1 VATLWVICAAS
12 AWAGGLRLD
21 YLPTL
26 LYNDDVTNVH
36 LTVTTERQPDD
47 KFKVEASA
55 VGGGYLWHRTVE
67 PNEEAAIRLVIPP
80 GDRTD
85 MHGCRLQWI
94 REGKAIETFQFRI
107 VRAAGE
113 LPPLSAAGNYIL
125 DEKAYPCVIVAEH
138 RVREHDRTWLPVRVV
153 HDFIKEDPAPP
164 GALVI
169 TDLPLVAP
177 KGSRA
182 KFVQASPGK
191 QPSRPIYEAIAA
203 LSRVDKIRPK
213 DSHTLFVGSRDV
225 QVATGPR
232 ELRIG
237 MEALVQSL
245 EARGA
250 QDLRLVLPIASQQY
264 KERLQVY
271 REQFEKVAYIYR
283 ARQVVKIERHFATDI
298 WRNRWFSPILWR
310 FPSGE
315 VLRQMANVLATE
327 GLKGS

>member
-1 VATLWVICAAS
+1 MALWLLCVAP

-36 LTVTTERQPDD
+36 LTVTAERQAND

-67 PNEEAAIRLVIPP
+67 PDEEGVIRLVIPP

-85 MHGCRLQWI
+85 MHACRLQWV
-94 REGKAIETFQFRI
+94 RDGKATETFQFRI
-107 VRAAGE
+107 VRAVGG
-113 LPPLSAAGNYIL
+113 LPPLTAAGNYIL
-125 DEKAYPCVIVAEH
+125 DEKARPCVIIVEH

-153 HDFIKEDPAPP
+153 HDLIKEDPAPP
-164 GALVI
+164 GALVL

-182 KFVQASPGK
+182 KFLEASPG
-191 QPSRPIYEAIAA
+191 QLPSRPIYEAIAA
-203 LSRVDKIRPK
+203 LSRVEKVRPK
-213 DSHTLFVGSRDV
+213 DSYTLFVGSRDV
-225 QVATGPR
+225 PIATEPR

-237 MEALVQSL
+237 L
-245 EARGA
+245 EVLIQGLQAQGA
-250 QDLRLVLPIASQQY
+250 QDLRVVLPIASQQY
-264 KERLQVY
+264 KDRLEVY
-271 REQFEKVAYIYR
+271 RKQYERVSYIYR
-283 ARQVVKIERHFATDI
+283 VRQVVKIERHFATDI

-315 VLRQMANVLATE
+315 VLKQMANVLATE
-327 GLKGS
+327 GLKGN